1 MKLNDISEI
10 FFEADIYMT
19 PINNS
24 MKDSIIKLRVSRF
37 IRAWNISYRPVKE
50 MFRDNSLGHFNFIII
65 KCCG

>member
-37 IRAWNISYRPVKE
+37 IRAWKV
-50 MFRDNSLGHFNFIII
+50 LGQCERNV
-65 KCCG
+65 